1 MMAREGNK
9 ARAAGAIAATIVAV
23 AGLVVGLVVGLAAFG
38 NNYLLQVGT
47 SLAMYVVL
55 CLAWNVVGGFM
66 GYPSFATAAF
76 FGLGTYAAAILENA
90 GGPFLAGWVAA
101 AAAGAV
107 FAAVLGAILLGL
119 RGHYFAIGSI
129 AVVEVMREVA
139 NNWEGLTG
147 GAVGLNLPIM
157 AGSANAVGVFF
168 FLAMWGLAGLAW
180 GASVLIARARFGFGL
195 RCIRQNED
203 AARMVG
209 IEVFRYKLAAF
220 VISGTMASAAGG
232 VYASMVA
239 FIEPNDVFS
248 VLLSIEV
255 PVMVMLGGA
264 GSVVGPLLGACLFSV
279 LNEVVWVNFINFH
292 AAILGLIIIV
302 VIYLLPRGVLG
313 PLQTALSARRQ
324 RVTTGQAG

>member
-1 MMAREGNK
+1 MMPWQGNK
-9 ARAAGAIAATIVAV
+9 PLAAGAVAAAIVA
-23 AGLVVGLVVGLAAFG
+23 AAAFAVFG

-76 FGLGTYAAAILENA
+76 FGLGSYATAIIENA
-90 GGPFLAGWVAA
+90 GGPLLAGWAGAA
-101 AAAGAV
+101 AGGAV
-107 FAAVLGAILLGL
+107 FAAMLGGILLGL

-129 AVVEVMREVA
+129 AVVEVMREIA

-157 AGSANAVGVFF
+157 PGSAKAVGVFF
-168 FLAMWGLAGLAW
+168 FLVMWGLAGLAC
-180 GASVLIARARFGFGL
+180 GASVLIARAPFGFGL

-203 AARMVG
+203 AASMVG
-209 IEVFRYKLAAF
+209 IQVFQYKLVAF
-220 VISGTMASAAGG
+220 VISGAMASAAGG

-248 VLLSIEV
+248 VPLSIEI

-264 GSVVGPLLGACLFSV
+264 DSVVGPLLGACLFSV

-292 AAILGLIIIV
+292 AAILGVIIIV
-302 VIYLLPRGVLG
+302 VIYLLPRGVQR
-313 PLQTALSARRQ
+313 PLQAWLSARRK

>member
-1 MMAREGNK
+1 MTPARHERWRERRL
-9 ARAAGAIAATIVAV
+9 AATLVAGAAV
-23 AGLVVGLVVGLAAFG
+23 VVGPFAAFAD
-38 NNYLLQVGT
+38 NYLLQAGT

-90 GGPFLAGWVAA
+90 GLALPVGWAGA
-101 AAAGAV
+101 AAAGAL
-107 FAAVLGAILLGL
+107 FAAALGGCLLRL

-139 NNWEGLTG
+139 NNWEDVTG
-147 GAVGLNLPIM
+147 GAVGLNLPIV
-157 AGSANAVGVFF
+157 AGSARDVGVLF
-168 FLAMWGLAGLAW
+168 FLAMWGFAAV
-180 GASVLIARARFGFGL
+180 AFATTVVIARSPFGFGL
-195 RCIRQNED
+195 RCIRQNEA

-220 VISGTMASAAGG
+220 VVSGAMAAAAGG

-239 FIEPNDVFS
+239 FVEPNDVFS

-264 GSVVGPLLGACLFSV
+264 GTVAGPLAGAGLFSV

-292 AAILGLIIIV
+292 AAILGVIIVV
-302 VIYLLPRGVLG
+302 VIYLLPRGVLH
-313 PLQTALSARRQ
+313 PLQAWWSARLSP
-324 RVTTGQAG
+324 TTGKTR